1 MLHSFSFDN
10 SRVRRFRGW
19 CWLSIQQFLF
29 MPGDA
34 TSRASLK
41 SKQKFKKTICL
52 LQRLCTILI
61 ERSKQIFIMQTS
73 WCWQSAF
80 GLQMLMTPLWNVHKL
95 SSIRSAAGVNI
106 CKHQKNSRL
115 WCLSC
120 KHLSA
125 IVNVHSIAPPAI
137 ILFLQKEIQSDWHPC
152 RTFCVSACTH
162 QRVIDSSTWWV
173 IHLNITSVTH
183 ILNIIAWSSFFFQ
196 STADSMHKY
205 GQIGDELSCA
215 KANKDSTYERF
226 NDPS

>member
-61 ERSKQIFIMQTS
+61 ERSKQIFIMQS
-73 WCWQSAF
+73 SRCWQSAF

-95 SSIRSAAGVNI
+95 SSIRSAASQREHLQTS
-106 CKHQKNSRL
+106 KKSRL
-115 WCLSC
+115 QCLSC

-125 IVNVHSIAPPAI
+125 ILNVHSIAPPAI
-137 ILFLQKEIQSDWHPC
+137 ILFLQEEIQSD
-152 RTFCVSACTH
+152 
-162 QRVIDSSTWWV
+162 
-173 IHLNITSVTH
+173 
-183 ILNIIAWSSFFFQ
+183 
-196 STADSMHKY
+196 
-205 GQIGDELSCA
+205 
-215 KANKDSTYERF
+215 
-226 NDPS
+226 